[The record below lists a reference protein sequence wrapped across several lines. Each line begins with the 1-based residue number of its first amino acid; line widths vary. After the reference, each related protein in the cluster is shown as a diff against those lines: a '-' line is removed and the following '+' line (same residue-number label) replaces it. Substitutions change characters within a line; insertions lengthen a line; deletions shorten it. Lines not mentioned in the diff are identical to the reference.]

1 MNMIIKVIAQH
12 SQNNYYAKSLGIHDL
27 CSKINDYNQLM
38 WVYICVNLNYEL
50 IFMIILFFKN
60 DKINVER

>member
-12 SQNNYYAKSLGIHDL
+12 KIKKNLGIHDL
-27 CSKINDYNQLM
+27 CSKINDYNQLNM

-50 IFMIILFFKN
+50 IFMITLFFKN
-60 DKINVER
+60 DKINIEK